1 MSDLTAIANLSIL
14 LVEPSEVQQK
24 IIIKSLAESGVKQ
37 VETAATQA
45 QVLSLLESYHT
56 DLVIS
61 SMYLSDGT
69 ADSLL

>member
-24 IIIKSLAESGVKQ
+24 LIKKSLAQCGVTQ
-37 VETAATQA
+37 IETASTQENA
-45 QVLSLLESYHT
+45 LAALSKYHP

-61 SMYLSDGT
+61 SMYFT
-69 ADSLL
+69 SLYYFL